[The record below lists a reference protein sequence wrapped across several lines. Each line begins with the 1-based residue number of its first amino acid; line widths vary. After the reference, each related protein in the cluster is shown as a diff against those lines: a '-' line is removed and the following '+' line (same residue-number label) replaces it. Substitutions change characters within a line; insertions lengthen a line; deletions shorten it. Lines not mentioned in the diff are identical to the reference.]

1 MGLVVPDEQTP
12 ATYPNGRG
20 GRKVNDNP
28 QPDTWRGIDEA
39 PNAVTPP
46 TVAMPL
52 DMPPKWRWEIEDLY
66 DAWYGHLM
74 GNQERRA
81 YYDGRNRLKDL
92 GISTPPEL
100 LNLEVVVGWPNKAV
114 MALATRSRFDGFT
127 AGDEG
132 LQAMLDGINRRSR
145 LHTKYRQT
153 VEAEGVYGCSFATV
167 GMTEQGARIDMWDA
181 EHATARWDDAKG
193 HIAYGMTVDVAAG
206 GWMALTLYDEEANVH
221 AWTADGGQWAWEA
234 YPHSMGRPLMAAFA
248 YRPTQRKPFGQSRIT
263 RAVMSITDS
272 AVRCALG
279 GDISFQ
285 FAVAPQK
292 YLIGADRKAF
302 GSKTRWEAYIG
313 NIMAVG
319 ADGNGDLPKFG
330 QLAQA
335 SMQQYVDFMRSLAAR
350 FSGETNVPI
359 SQLGVIH
366 DNPASAEAIYAASEP
381 LIIECQDLNDNSR
394 ETLRELAQM
403 AVAAELDV
411 PVAALPDE
419 MRDFTP
425 NFTNPAMPSV
435 VSMADAAVKIAG
447 AVPGFAGT
455 DAFWKMLGMP
465 EDTRREID
473 EQMAQ
478 ANAQAL
484 LTSLLNPT
492 RTMAGV
498 TETEAESG

>member
-1 MGLVVPDEQTP
+1 MSDETP
-12 ATYPNGRG
+12 ASYPNGRG
-20 GRKVNDNP
+20 GRKVNDLP
-28 QPDTWRGIDEA
+28 QPDTWRGLA
-39 PNAVTPP
+39 QSALATVSPAVTMPP
-46 TVAMPL
+46 
-52 DMPPKWRWEIEDLY
+52 DMPGKWSYEIEDLY
-66 DAWYGHLM
+66 DVWYGHLSS
-74 GNQERRA
+74 NQERMA

-127 AGDEG
+127 ADGPE
-132 LQAMLDGINRRSR
+132 LQEMLDAIGRRSR
-145 LHTKYRQT
+145 LHTKYRQI
-153 VEAEGVYGCSFATV
+153 VESEGVYGCSFATV
-167 GMTEQGARIDMWDA
+167 GMAEGGPRIDMWDA

-193 HIAYGMTVDVAAG
+193 RIAYGMTVDVGAD
-206 GWMALTLYDEEANVH
+206 GWMALTLYDDEANVH
-221 AWTADGGQWAWEA
+221 AWTAGDSSLWHWEA
-234 YPHSMGRPLMAAFA
+234 EPHSMGRPLMAAFA

-272 AVRCALG
+272 AVRAALG

-292 YLIGADRKAF
+292 YLLGVDADVFKN
-302 GSKTRWEAYIG
+302 KTRWEAYIG

-319 ADGNGDLPKFG
+319 RNSEGEMPVFG
-330 QLAQA
+330 QLTQA
-335 SMQQYVDFMRSLAAR
+335 SMQQYNDFMRSLAAR

-366 DNPASAEAIYAASEP
+366 DNPSSAEAIYAASEP

-403 AVAAELDV
+403 AVAAALNV
-411 PVAALPDE
+411 PVADLPED
-419 MRDFTP
+419 MREFSP
-425 NFTNPAMPSV
+425 NFANPAMPSV

-455 DAFWKMLGMP
+455 EAFWKMLGMP

-473 EQMAQ
+473 SQLSE
-478 ANAQAL
+478 ANAQAML
-484 LTSLLNPT
+484 AQMLAQPQV
-492 RTMAGV
+492 A
-498 TETEAESG
+498 ETDG

>member
-1 MGLVVPDEQTP
+1 MGLVEQTP
-12 ATYPNGRG
+12 ASYPNGQG
-20 GRKVNDNP
+20 MRKVNDRP
-28 QPDTWRGIDEA
+28 QPDTWEDYGTIGTTVPA
-39 PNAVTPP
+39 AVT
-46 TVAMPL
+46 MPA
-52 DMPPKWRWEIEDLY
+52 DMPPSWRYEIEDLY
-66 DAWYGHLM
+66 DVWYAHLNS
-74 GNQERRA
+74 NQQRMA

-127 AGDEG
+127 ADTEA
-132 LQAMLDGINRRSR
+132 LQAQLDAISLRSR
-145 LHTKYRQT
+145 LRTKYRQS
-153 VEAEGVYGCSFATV
+153 VESEGVHGCSFATV
-167 GMTEQGARIDMWDA
+167 GMTERGARIDMWDA
-181 EHATARWDDAKG
+181 EHAAARWDDAKG
-193 HIAYGMTVDVAAG
+193 RVAYGMTIDVDLDG
-206 GWMALTLYDEEANVH
+206 GITITLYDAESNV
-221 AWTADGGQWAWEA
+221 TAYSPNGSDWWWSAEQ
-234 YPHSMGRPLMAAFA
+234 HSMGRPLMAAFA
-248 YRPTQRKPFGQSRIT
+248 YRPTQRKPLGQSRIT

-292 YLIGADRKAF
+292 YLIGADEAAF
-302 GSKTRWEAYIG
+302 KKKTRWEAYIG
-313 NIMAVG
+313 NIIAVG
-319 ADGNGDLPKFG
+319 RDGNGELPKFG
-330 QLAQA
+330 QLTQA
-335 SMQQYVDFMRSLAAR
+335 SMQQYTDFMRSLAAR

-381 LIIECQDLNDNSR
+381 LIIECQDLNDGNR
-394 ETLRELAQM
+394 ETLRELAHM
-403 AVAAELDV
+403 ALAAELDV
-411 PVAALPDE
+411 PVADLPDD
-419 MRDFTP
+419 MRAFTP

-447 AVPGFAGT
+447 AVPAFAGT
-455 DAFWKMLGMP
+455 DAFWKMLGLP

-473 EQMAQ
+473 EQIAQ

-498 TETEAESG
+498 TEGESG

>member
-1 MGLVVPDEQTP
+1 MGLVAEDEQTP
-12 ATYPNGRG
+12 ASYPNGRG
-20 GRKVNDNP
+20 GRKVNDLP
-28 QPDTWRGIDEA
+28 QPDTWKGADEM
-39 PNAVTPP
+39 PLAVVTP

-66 DAWYGHLM
+66 DVWYGHLTS
-74 GNQERRA
+74 NQVRRA

-127 AGDEG
+127 AGSDE

-153 VEAEGVYGCSFATV
+153 VEAESVYGCSFATV

-193 HIAYGMTVDVAAG
+193 HVAYGMTVEVGAD
-206 GWMALTLYDEEANVH
+206 GWMALTLYDEEANVR
-221 AWTADGGQWAWEA
+221 AWTDGGGWSWEA
-234 YPHSMGRPLMAAFA
+234 QQHSMGRPLMAAFA

-292 YLIGADRKAF
+292 YLIGADRNAL
-302 GSKTRWEAYIG
+302 GNKTRWEAYIG

-403 AVAAELDV
+403 ALAAELDV
-411 PVAALPDE
+411 PVAQLPED

-425 NFTNPAMPSV
+425 NFVNPAMPSV

-484 LTSLLNPT
+484 LSSLLQP
-492 RTMAGV
+492 RAV
-498 TETEAESG
+498 TTEAANG

>member
-1 MGLVVPDEQTP
+1 MGLVADNEQTP
-12 ATYPNGRG
+12 ASYPDGRG
-20 GRKVNDNP
+20 GRKVNDLP
-28 QPDTWRGIDEA
+28 QPDTWKGTDEM
-39 PNAVTPP
+39 PSAVVSP

-52 DMPPKWRWEIEDLY
+52 DMPAKWRWEMEDLY
-66 DAWYGHLM
+66 DVWFAHLTT
-74 GNQERRA
+74 NQVRRA

-127 AGDEG
+127 AGAEG

-193 HIAYGMTVDVAAG
+193 HIAYGMTVEVG
-206 GWMALTLYDEEANVH
+206 RSGWTSLTLYEEEANVH
-221 AWTADGGQWAWEA
+221 AWTDGAGWSWEA
-234 YPHSMGRPLMAAFA
+234 ERHSMGRPLMAAFS

-292 YLIGADRKAF
+292 YLIGADKAAF
-302 GSKTRWEAYIG
+302 ANKTRWEAYIG

-335 SMQQYVDFMRSLAAR
+335 SMQQYTDFMRSLAAR

-403 AVAAELDV
+403 ALAAELDV
-411 PVAALPDE
+411 AVADLPED

-425 NFTNPAMPSV
+425 NFVNPAMPSV
-435 VSMADAAVKIAG
+435 VSMADAAVKIAS

-455 DAFWKMLGMP
+455 EAFWKMLGMP

-484 LTSLLNPT
+484 LNSLLTP
-492 RTMAGV
+492 RAV
-498 TETEAESG
+498 TTEAANG